1 MMNTAEAGIARARGI
16 DEGRA
21 DLSHAHRHTSVQRPA
36 RRQTKAGA
44 QTQVQHGH
52 VDLMFDYV
60 HIVIWIAQSVGVL
73 QLIGG
78 NGVSGVYTCPD
89 QTSG

>member
-1 MMNTAEAGIARARGI
+1 
-16 DEGRA
+16 
-21 DLSHAHRHTSVQRPA
+21 
-36 RRQTKAGA
+36 
-44 QTQVQHGH
+44 
-52 VDLMFDYV
+52 MFDYV